1 MSSDKNS
8 SDSATQ
14 KVNITNEVLDDA
26 AIKQAIEASQPRKSG
41 ILKRVFF
48 DFGRKTHWS
57 SARKGFL
64 PHLSNIRSMLS
75 PTCPE
80 CGKSILMHDNRIPRS
95 YKGNVNWV
103 CAHPLCEYEIVAPN
117 NFKQLKRLIANTHYP
132 RGQERLASMSNDEI
146 DKLVKN
152 HQFSSYLYLALSM
165 FTGLYVVYMFFKAL
179 YPMLV
184 VPGVLLVF
192 YLYMVSINSAYR
204 AWQVRTGL
212 LFLPNAPFLAWFRYA
227 PKKYSLSWYD
237 GKNPLPVETLNKLAD
252 RKQHLIDNFNNND
265 KGAD

>member
-14 KVNITNEVLDDA
+14 KVNITNEVLDEA

-152 HQFSSYLYLALSM
+152 HQFSSYLYLA
-165 FTGLYVVYMFFKAL
+165 
-179 YPMLV
+179 
-184 VPGVLLVF
+184 
-192 YLYMVSINSAYR
+192 
-204 AWQVRTGL
+204 
-212 LFLPNAPFLAWFRYA
+212 
-227 PKKYSLSWYD
+227 
-237 GKNPLPVETLNKLAD
+237 
-252 RKQHLIDNFNNND
+252 
-265 KGAD
+265 

>member
-1 MSSDKNS
+1 
-8 SDSATQ
+8 
-14 KVNITNEVLDDA
+14 
-26 AIKQAIEASQPRKSG
+26 
-41 ILKRVFF
+41 
-48 DFGRKTHWS
+48 
-57 SARKGFL
+57 
-64 PHLSNIRSMLS
+64 
-75 PTCPE
+75 
-80 CGKSILMHDNRIPRS
+80 MHDNRIPRS

-212 LFLPNAPFLAWFRYA
+212 L
-227 PKKYSLSWYD
+227 SWYD